1 MNNRKKVILH
11 SRDNWRNDHRLALTQ
26 EQIKLLEW
34 LLNEDLISIDNW
46 DMQVLEEMGGWVE
59 V

>member
-11 SRDNWRNDHRLALTQ
+11 SRDNWRNDYRLTLTQ

-46 DMQVLEEMGGWVE
+46 DMQVLEEMDGWVE